1 MNYQSVRP
9 GPRFATMFI
18 DYLIVFFG
26 LGMVCFG
33 ILMTLDL
40 SNDLS
45 QWANIELYLRWMMIA
60 LLAVW
65 LSKDVF
71 GGQSL
76 AKRATKVQILRQ
88 NSDRAADPFQT
99 ILRNLSTLFLAPI
112 EFIWGMVN
120 TERRLGDFI
129 AGTRLQAYE
138 GKAPQIETE
147 LWRSVAAFFVSL
159 GFCYLLINPLFSGE
173 SGRGSDISPEVSS
186 LNTNQSQALE
196 DALEFKMGNVFSD
209 ITVEVYDQSQ
219 EEEEGFVRVILQ
231 RDEGEIMGLSRLYR
245 FRAMIQEIQSQTLED
260 GGDWP
265 GEMLVQQQT
274 ETGSNEL
281 KLYW

>member
-18 DYLIVFFG
+18 DYMIVFFG
-26 LGMVCFG
+26 LGMVCFV
-33 ILMTLDL
+33 ILLSLDL
-40 SNDLS
+40 NSDIDKLGNL
-45 QWANIELYLRWMMIA
+45 EGYLKWMMIA
-60 LLAVW
+60 LLALW

-76 AKRATKVQILRQ
+76 AKRAVKVQILRQ
-88 NSDRAADPFQT
+88 NSERAVDPFQT
-99 ILRNLSTLFLAPI
+99 ILRNLTTLFLAPI

-138 GKAPQIETE
+138 GKAPKIETE
-147 LWRSVAAFFVSL
+147 LWRSAAALFVSL
-159 GFCYLLINPLFSGE
+159 GFCYLLINPLFSTE
-173 SGRGSDISPEVSS
+173 QSRGSDISPDISS
-186 LNTNQSQALE
+186 LNTAQSQALE

-209 ITVEVYDQSQ
+209 IKVEVYDRSQ
-219 EEEEGFVRVILQ
+219 EEEDGYVRVILQ
-231 RDEGEIMGLSRLYR
+231 RDEGEIMGISRLYR
-245 FRAMIQEIQSQTLED
+245 FRAMIEEIQSQTLSE

-265 GEMLVQQQT
+265 GEMLVQQQN